1 VVLTKLVENSTT
13 HGSRFEDSTTLDK
26 LAWENSWGSSSEAE
40 KTGDQTP
47 HASKIAFYVFSG
59 PGHVMGD
66 ELLVCASL
74 FFIKRRHAARRVRLS
89 FLIKAGVSPI

>member
-47 HASKIAFYVFSG
+47 HASKIAFYVFFGSG
-59 PGHVMGD
+59 PCNGRRATCMRI
-66 ELLVCASL
+66 S
-74 FFIKRRHAARRVRLS
+74 FFIKRRCAARRVRLS